1 LSDIKDLC
9 AYLNKKKMK
18 INSLINENLHIILE
32 ENLKLANQINPQ
44 EIDVLVHK
52 IKAAKRIFIMAA
64 GRSGLALKMAAMRF
78 MHLGYSVYVVGETVT
93 PAILEGDL
101 LLVAS
106 GSGTTSTV
114 LSAVEK
120 ATKQKASVVAITA
133 DSKSRL
139 AELAENILLI
149 NAATKTD
156 FGISVSAQYAG
167 TLFEQFTLF
176 ILESV
181 FMSLWQESGL
191 TKEDLWP
198 KHANL
203 E

>member
-1 LSDIKDLC
+1 MNITNSIK
-9 AYLNKKKMK
+9 
-18 INSLINENLHIILE
+18 ENLHIILE
-32 ENLKLANQINPQ
+32 ENLKLANELNTKQL
-44 EIDVLVHK
+44 DVLTHE
-52 IKAAKRIFIMAA
+52 IKSANRIFVMAA
-64 GRSGLALKMAAMRF
+64 GRSALALKMAAMRF
-78 MHLGYSVYVVGETVT
+78 MHLGYTVYVVGEVVT

-114 LSAVEK
+114 VSAAEK
-120 ATKQKASVVAITA
+120 AKKQNANVIAITA
-133 DSKSRL
+133 DAQSKL
-139 AELAENILLI
+139 AEIGNHIVLI

-156 FGISVSAQYAG
+156 FGVSVSSQYAG
-167 TLFEQFTLF
+167 SLFEQFTLF
-176 ILESV
+176 VLESV
-181 FMSLWQESGL
+181 FMTLWQQSGL

>member
-1 LSDIKDLC
+1 
-9 AYLNKKKMK
+9 ME
-18 INSLINENLHIILE
+18 INNLINENLHLILE

-44 EIDVLVHK
+44 EIDVLVRK

-64 GRSGLALKMAAMRF
+64 GRSGLALKMGAMRF

-114 LSAVEK
+114 LTAVEK
-120 ATKQKASVVAITA
+120 ATKQKASVVAFTA
-133 DSKSRL
+133 DPRSKL

-181 FMSLWQESGL
+181 FMSLWHESGL

-198 KHANL
+198 QHANL

>member
-1 LSDIKDLC
+1 MDINTSITK
-9 AYLNKKKMK
+9 
-18 INSLINENLHIILE
+18 NLHSILE
-32 ENLKLANQINPQ
+32 ENLKLANQINPEQ
-44 EIDVLVHK
+44 ISVLLHEIK
-52 IKAAKRIFIMAA
+52 STNRIFVMAA
-64 GRSGLALKMAAMRF
+64 GRSALALKMAAMRF
-78 MHLGYSVYVVGETVT
+78 MHLGYTVYVVGEVVT

-114 LSAVEK
+114 LSAAEK
-120 ATKQKASVVAITA
+120 AKKQKATVIAITA
-133 DSKSRL
+133 DATSKL
-139 AELAENILLI
+139 AEITDNVVLI

-156 FGISVSAQYAG
+156 FGVSVSNQYAG
-167 TLFEQFTLF
+167 SLFEQFTLF
-176 ILESV
+176 VLESV
-181 FMSLWQESGL
+181 FMTLWQQSGL

>member
-1 LSDIKDLC
+1 M
-9 AYLNKKKMK
+9 NF
-18 INSLINENLHIILE
+18 NSLIKENLHKILE
-32 ENLKLANQINPQ
+32 ENLKLADQLDPQQI
-44 EIDVLVHK
+44 DALVSN
-52 IKAAKRIFIMAA
+52 IKSANRIFVMAA

-120 ATKQKASVVAITA
+120 AVKQKAGVVAITA
-133 DSKSRL
+133 DAGSTL
-139 AELAENILLI
+139 AKLATNILLI

-156 FGISVSAQYAG
+156 FGVSVSNQYAG
-167 TLFEQFTLF
+167 SLFEQFTLF

-181 FMSLWQESGL
+181 FMTLWQKSGL

>member
-1 LSDIKDLC
+1 MITNNLIIK
-9 AYLNKKKMK
+9 
-18 INSLINENLHIILE
+18 NLRTILE
-32 ENLKLANQINPQ
+32 ENLKLSKEINPQ
-44 EIDVLVHK
+44 EVNVL
-52 IKAAKRIFIMAA
+52 IQEIEAANRIFVMAA
-64 GRSGLALKMAAMRF
+64 GRSALALKMAAMRF
-78 MHLGYSVYVVGETVT
+78 MHLGYTVYVLGEVVT

-114 LSAVEK
+114 VSAAEK
-120 ATKQKASVVAITA
+120 AKKQKATVIAITA
-133 DSKSRL
+133 DAESKL
-139 AELAENILLI
+139 AEIANHLVLI

-156 FGISVSAQYAG
+156 FGTAVSIQYAG
-167 TLFEQFTLF
+167 SLFEQFTLF

-181 FMSLWQESGL
+181 FMTLWQESGL

>member
-1 LSDIKDLC
+1 MVN
-9 AYLNKKKMK
+9 NK
-18 INSLINENLHIILE
+18 LITENLHTILE
-32 ENLKLANQINPQ
+32 ENLKLAKQINPAEVNALVE
-44 EIDVLVHK
+44 EIK
-52 IKAAKRIFIMAA
+52 SANRIFLMAA

-78 MHLGYSVYVVGETVT
+78 MHLGYTVYVVGEVIT
-93 PAILEGDL
+93 PAILEGDV

-114 LSAVEK
+114 LSAAEK
-120 ATKQKASVVAITA
+120 AKKQNARVVAITA
-133 DSKSRL
+133 DAQSKL
-139 AELAENILLI
+139 AALADQVILI

-156 FGISVSAQYAG
+156 FGVSLSSQYAG
-167 TLFEQFTLF
+167 SLFEQFTLF
-176 ILESV
+176 VLESI
-181 FMSLWQESGL
+181 FMTLWQESGL

>member
-1 LSDIKDLC
+1 M
-9 AYLNKKKMK
+9 NF
-18 INSLINENLHIILE
+18 NSLIKENLHKILE
-32 ENLKLANQINPQ
+32 ENLKLADQVDPQ
-44 EIDVLVHK
+44 QIDVLASN
-52 IKAAKRIFIMAA
+52 IKSANRIFVMAA

-78 MHLGYSVYVVGETVT
+78 MHLGYSVFVVGETVT
-93 PAILEGDL
+93 PAILEGDM

-120 ATKQKASVVAITA
+120 AAKQKARVVAITA
-133 DSKSRL
+133 DGESAL
-139 AELAENILLI
+139 AKLAANIVLI

-156 FGISVSAQYAG
+156 FGVSVSDQYAG
-167 TLFEQFTLF
+167 SLFEQFTLF

>member
-1 LSDIKDLC
+1 MILKNPLT
-9 AYLNKKKMK
+9 
-18 INSLINENLHIILE
+18 ENLQTILV
-32 ENLKLANQINPQ
+32 ENLNLARSINPQ
-44 EIDVLVHK
+44 ETNTLLHE
-52 IKAAKRIFIMAA
+52 IKSANRIFVMAA
-64 GRSGLALKMAAMRF
+64 GRSALALKMAAMRF
-78 MHLGYSVYVVGETVT
+78 MHLGYTVYVVGEVVT

-114 LSAVEK
+114 LSAADK
-120 ATKQKASVVAITA
+120 AKKQKATVIAITA
-133 DSKSRL
+133 DAQSKL
-139 AELAENILLI
+139 VEIADHIVLI

-156 FGISVSAQYAG
+156 FGVSVSSQYAG
-167 TLFEQFTLF
+167 SLFEQLMLF
-176 ILESV
+176 VLEGI
-181 FMSLWQESGL
+181 FMTLWQESGL

>member
-1 LSDIKDLC
+1 MD
-9 AYLNKKKMK
+9 
-18 INSLINENLHIILE
+18 INSLITKNLHSILE
-32 ENLKLANQINPQ
+32 ENLKLANQINPEQ
-44 EIDVLVHK
+44 ISVLLHEIK
-52 IKAAKRIFIMAA
+52 STNRIFVMAA
-64 GRSGLALKMAAMRF
+64 GRSALALKMAAMRF
-78 MHLGYSVYVVGETVT
+78 MHLGYTVYVVGEVIT

-114 LSAVEK
+114 LSAAEK
-120 ATKQKASVVAITA
+120 AKKQKATVIAITA
-133 DSKSRL
+133 DATSKL
-139 AELAENILLI
+139 AEIADNVVLV

-156 FGISVSAQYAG
+156 FGVSVSNQYAG
-167 TLFEQFTLF
+167 SLFEQFTLF
-176 ILESV
+176 LLESV
-181 FMSLWQESGL
+181 FMTLWQESGL

>member
-1 LSDIKDLC
+1 M
-9 AYLNKKKMK
+9 N
-18 INSLINENLHIILE
+18 INNLINKNLHTILE
-32 ENLKLANQINPQ
+32 ENLKLADQIDPIQ
-44 EIDVLVHK
+44 IDVLVTE
-52 IKAAKRIFIMAA
+52 IKSAKRIFVMAA

-78 MHLGYSVYVVGETVT
+78 MHLGYTVYVVGETVT

-120 ATKQKASVVAITA
+120 ATKQKAGVVAITA
-133 DSKSRL
+133 DANSTL
-139 AELAENILLI
+139 AELADNIVLI

-156 FGISVSAQYAG
+156 FGVSVSDPYAG
-167 TLFEQFTLF
+167 SLFEQFTLF

-181 FMSLWQESGL
+181 FMTLWQESGL

>member
-1 LSDIKDLC
+1 MITK
-9 AYLNKKKMK
+9 N
-18 INSLINENLHIILE
+18 IITENLHAILE
-32 ENLKLANQINPQ
+32 ENLKLANSINNK
-44 EIDVLVHK
+44 ELDVLIHE
-52 IKAAKRIFIMAA
+52 IKSANRIFVMAA
-64 GRSGLALKMAAMRF
+64 GRSALALKMAAMRF
-78 MHLGYSVYVVGETVT
+78 MHLGYNVYVVGEIVT

-114 LSAVEK
+114 VSAAEK
-120 ATKQKASVVAITA
+120 AKKQKATVIAITA
-133 DSKSRL
+133 DAHSKL
-139 AELAENILLI
+139 AELANHIVLI

-156 FGISVSAQYAG
+156 FGGSVSAQYAG
-167 TLFEQFTLF
+167 SLFEQFTLF
-176 ILESV
+176 VLESV
-181 FMSLWQESGL
+181 FMTLWQQSGL

>member
-1 LSDIKDLC
+1 M
-9 AYLNKKKMK
+9 N
-18 INSLINENLHIILE
+18 INSLTSKNLHFILE
-32 ENLKLANQINPQ
+32 ENLKLANMINPKQIN
-44 EIDVLVHK
+44 VLVNE
-52 IKAAKRIFIMAA
+52 IKTAKRIFIMGT
-64 GRSGLALKMAAMRF
+64 GRSGLALKMAAMRL
-78 MHLGYSVYVVGETVT
+78 MHLGYTVYVVGEIIT

-101 LLVAS
+101 LLIAS

-120 ATKQKASVVAITA
+120 AKNQKARVFAITA
-133 DSKSRL
+133 NNDSKL
-139 AELAENILLI
+139 AELAENIIFI

-156 FGISVSAQYAG
+156 FGESISSQYAG
-167 TLFEQFTLF
+167 SLFEQFTLF
-176 ILESV
+176 VLESV
-181 FMSLWQESGL
+181 FMTLWQESGL